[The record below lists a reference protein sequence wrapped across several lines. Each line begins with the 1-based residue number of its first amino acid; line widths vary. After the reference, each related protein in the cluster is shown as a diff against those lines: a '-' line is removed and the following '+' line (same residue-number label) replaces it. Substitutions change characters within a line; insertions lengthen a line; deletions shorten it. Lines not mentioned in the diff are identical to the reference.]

1 MLVQREQVDLDR
13 RAFKLEVPPKLLIK
27 AFELAK
33 QSEYHSYKLGAI
45 ISEKQKGPVICYGI
59 NKNKSSPMQDKYSP
73 IYPLGD
79 SFIKSKS
86 IHAEIDA
93 ISKMVKKGL
102 HGNHIFVARVTQLG
116 NWANSRPCSGCYKA
130 ISDNGIKYM
139 HYYLNGSFYS
149 EFVG

>member
-1 MLVQREQVDLDR
+1 MLEVQEQVDLVR
-13 RAFKLEVPPKLLIK
+13 RAVKLDTPPKLLIK
-27 AFELAK
+27 AFELARH
-33 QSEYHSYKLGAI
+33 SEYHSYKLGAI
-45 ISEKQKGPVICYGI
+45 ISDKQKGSVICYGL

-93 ISKMVKKGL
+93 INKMIKRGL
-102 HGNHIFVARVTQLG
+102 YGNHIFVARVTQLG

-130 ISDNGIKYM
+130 IQDNNIEFMY
-139 HYYLNGSFYS
+139 YYLNGSFYS